1 MIFFGPYDEYSSG
14 PLDEHYSL
22 LAKNIKI
29 TEKYYSALLRRKEK
43 INDRIIAS
51 YKAWQK
57 ARDEAQDCEV
67 RQTQLEEKIEKL
79 QKIKGEITS
88 IIALRKN

>member
-1 MIFFGPYDEYSSG
+1 MIFFGPYDKFSG

-51 YKAWQK
+51 YKVWQK
-57 ARDEAQDCEV
+57 ARDEAQNCEV
-67 RQTQLEEKIEKL
+67 KQTQLEEKIEKL

-88 IIALRKN
+88 VIALRKN